1 MPNFFIQRPNFA
13 LVIAIFI
20 SLAGLLAIFALP
32 VAQYPSVAPP
42 QVIIKATYPGASAEV
57 INNTVIS
64 LIEEELNGAKG
75 LLYYESQSN
84 SSGVAETTVTFE
96 PGTNP
101 DLAQVDVQ
109 NRIKRVESR
118 LPQAVIQQGLQ
129 LEQASSS
136 FLLIYALTYK
146 DAGKDQVGLA
156 DYAARNINNEIRRV
170 PGVGRVQMFAAE
182 RALRIWIDPAKLVG
196 YGLSVDEVNKAI
208 AAQNVQVS
216 GGSTGE
222 QPSPATQEITA
233 SIMVQGQLTSIPEF
247 EGIVLRANPDGST
260 VRLGD
265 VARIELGRQD
275 YRLSS
280 RLNGQPA
287 AAMGVQLAPGANAL
301 ETAKGIK
308 SRLAEL
314 SKNFP
319 SDIEYSVP
327 FDTSIFVEVAISKVL
342 MTLAEAVVLV
352 FLVMLLFLQNFRYT
366 LIPTIVVPICLLG
379 TLAVMLPLGFSVN
392 MMTMFGMVLAIGIL
406 VDDAIVVVENVERL
420 MADEGLSPK
429 EATIKAMGQIS
440 GAIVGITLVL
450 AAVFLPLAFMTGS
463 VGVIYRQFSVSL
475 AVSILF
481 SGFLALT
488 LTPALSILLLKPI
501 EKGHHEKKGF
511 FGWFNRVFARMTE
524 RYSATNARLLART
537 GRMMVLYVVLVG
549 ALGYVYTSLPSA
561 FLPTEDQG
569 YMNTDVQLPPG
580 ATLSRTLETTQQL
593 EGYLDTRPAV
603 SDVLTLQGFS
613 FSGQGQNAGLG
624 FVMFK
629 DWAQRGKSESAMAEA
644 DQANQALA
652 GVPDGVLFSVV
663 PPSVEGMGNSSGFA
677 LRLQDRAGLGRE
689 ALLSATETLM
699 KKVYENPKVFS
710 YILIEGLSDAPELDL
725 RIDRSKAEALGVSFD
740 AINSALS
747 TAFGSALVNEFPNQG
762 RMQRVIVQAQPES
775 RDTPES
781 VAKLNVLNRAGELVP
796 LESFSEIG
804 WKHGP
809 VQLIR
814 YNGYPSIKLIGDAA
828 PGGST
833 GEAMKEVERLI
844 SELPAGIGF
853 EWTGLSFQE
862 KATGSQAPMLLA
874 LALLVVF
881 LVLVALYESWKIP
894 ASVLLIVPVGALGA
908 VAAVIVAGLP
918 NDVYFKVGLVTII
931 GLAAKNAILI
941 IEFAKDLHEQGRSL
955 KEAAIEAARLRFRP
969 IVMTSVAFILGVVPL
984 VIATGAGATSQRA
997 IGTGVLGGMLSA
1009 TILGV
1014 LFVPVF
1020 FVWTLSVF
1028 KRRKVQPAPGQ
1039 LATNQAGEK

>member
-1 MPNFFIQRPNFA
+1 
-13 LVIAIFI
+13 
-20 SLAGLLAIFALP
+20 
-32 VAQYPSVAPP
+32 
-42 QVIIKATYPGASAEV
+42 
-57 INNTVIS
+57 
-64 LIEEELNGAKG
+64 
-75 LLYYESQSN
+75 
-84 SSGVAETTVTFE
+84 
-96 PGTNP
+96 
-101 DLAQVDVQ
+101 
-109 NRIKRVESR
+109 
-118 LPQAVIQQGLQ
+118 
-129 LEQASSS
+129 
-136 FLLIYALTYK
+136 
-146 DAGKDQVGLA
+146 
-156 DYAARNINNEIRRV
+156 
-170 PGVGRVQMFAAE
+170 
-182 RALRIWIDPAKLVG
+182 
-196 YGLSVDEVNKAI
+196 
-208 AAQNVQVS
+208 
-216 GGSTGE
+216 
-222 QPSPATQEITA
+222 
-233 SIMVQGQLTSIPEF
+233 
-247 EGIVLRANPDGST
+247 
-260 VRLGD
+260 
-265 VARIELGRQD
+265 
-275 YRLSS
+275 
-280 RLNGQPA
+280 
-287 AAMGVQLAPGANAL
+287 
-301 ETAKGIK
+301 
-308 SRLAEL
+308 
-314 SKNFP
+314 
-319 SDIEYSVP
+319 
-327 FDTSIFVEVAISKVL
+327 
-342 MTLAEAVVLV
+342 
-352 FLVMLLFLQNFRYT
+352 
-366 LIPTIVVPICLLG
+366 
-379 TLAVMLPLGFSVN
+379 
-392 MMTMFGMVLAIGIL
+392 

-524 RYSATNARLLART
+524 RYSAINARLLART
-537 GRMMVLYVVLVG
+537 GRMMLLYAVLVG

-593 EGYLDTRPAV
+593 EGYLGTRPAV

-629 DWAQRGKSESAMAEA
+629 DWAQRAKGESAMAEA
-644 DQANQALA
+644 DQANQDLA
-652 GVPDGVLFSVV
+652 AVPDGVLFSVV

-677 LRLQDRAGLGRE
+677 LRLQDRAGLGRD

-828 PGGST
+828 AGGST
-833 GEAMKEVERLI
+833 GDAMKEIERLI

-941 IEFAKDLHEQGRSL
+941 IEFAKDLHEQGRTL

-1028 KRRKVQPAPGQ
+1028 ERRKAQPAPSQ
-1039 LATNQAGEK
+1039 LATHQAGEK

>member
-1 MPNFFIQRPNFA
+1 
-13 LVIAIFI
+13 
-20 SLAGLLAIFALP
+20 
-32 VAQYPSVAPP
+32 
-42 QVIIKATYPGASAEV
+42 
-57 INNTVIS
+57 
-64 LIEEELNGAKG
+64 
-75 LLYYESQSN
+75 
-84 SSGVAETTVTFE
+84 
-96 PGTNP
+96 
-101 DLAQVDVQ
+101 
-109 NRIKRVESR
+109 
-118 LPQAVIQQGLQ
+118 
-129 LEQASSS
+129 
-136 FLLIYALTYK
+136 
-146 DAGKDQVGLA
+146 
-156 DYAARNINNEIRRV
+156 
-170 PGVGRVQMFAAE
+170 
-182 RALRIWIDPAKLVG
+182 
-196 YGLSVDEVNKAI
+196 
-208 AAQNVQVS
+208 
-216 GGSTGE
+216 
-222 QPSPATQEITA
+222 
-233 SIMVQGQLTSIPEF
+233 
-247 EGIVLRANPDGST
+247 
-260 VRLGD
+260 
-265 VARIELGRQD
+265 
-275 YRLSS
+275 
-280 RLNGQPA
+280 
-287 AAMGVQLAPGANAL
+287 
-301 ETAKGIK
+301 
-308 SRLAEL
+308 
-314 SKNFP
+314 
-319 SDIEYSVP
+319 
-327 FDTSIFVEVAISKVL
+327 
-342 MTLAEAVVLV
+342 
-352 FLVMLLFLQNFRYT
+352 
-366 LIPTIVVPICLLG
+366 
-379 TLAVMLPLGFSVN
+379 
-392 MMTMFGMVLAIGIL
+392 
-406 VDDAIVVVENVERL
+406 
-420 MADEGLSPK
+420 
-429 EATIKAMGQIS
+429 MGQIS

-524 RYSATNARLLART
+524 RYSAINARLLART
-537 GRMMVLYVVLVG
+537 GRMMLLYAVLVG

-593 EGYLDTRPAV
+593 EGYLGTRPAV

-629 DWAQRGKSESAMAEA
+629 DWAQRAKGESAMAEA
-644 DQANQALA
+644 DQANQDLA
-652 GVPDGVLFSVV
+652 AVPDGVLFSVV

-677 LRLQDRAGLGRE
+677 LRLQDRAGLGRD

-828 PGGST
+828 AGGST
-833 GEAMKEVERLI
+833 GDAMKEIERLI

-941 IEFAKDLHEQGRSL
+941 IEFAKDLHEQGRTL

-1028 KRRKVQPAPGQ
+1028 ERRKAQPAPSQ
-1039 LATNQAGEK
+1039 LATHQAGEK

>member
-1 MPNFFIQRPNFA
+1 
-13 LVIAIFI
+13 
-20 SLAGLLAIFALP
+20 
-32 VAQYPSVAPP
+32 
-42 QVIIKATYPGASAEV
+42 
-57 INNTVIS
+57 
-64 LIEEELNGAKG
+64 
-75 LLYYESQSN
+75 
-84 SSGVAETTVTFE
+84 
-96 PGTNP
+96 
-101 DLAQVDVQ
+101 
-109 NRIKRVESR
+109 
-118 LPQAVIQQGLQ
+118 
-129 LEQASSS
+129 
-136 FLLIYALTYK
+136 
-146 DAGKDQVGLA
+146 
-156 DYAARNINNEIRRV
+156 
-170 PGVGRVQMFAAE
+170 
-182 RALRIWIDPAKLVG
+182 
-196 YGLSVDEVNKAI
+196 
-208 AAQNVQVS
+208 
-216 GGSTGE
+216 
-222 QPSPATQEITA
+222 
-233 SIMVQGQLTSIPEF
+233 
-247 EGIVLRANPDGST
+247 

-308 SRLAEL
+308 ARLAEL

-319 SDIEYSVP
+319 GDIEYSVP

-524 RYSATNARLLART
+524 RYSAINARLLART
-537 GRMMVLYVVLVG
+537 GRMMLLYAVLVG

-593 EGYLDTRPAV
+593 EGYLGTRPAV

-629 DWAQRGKSESAMAEA
+629 DWAQRAKGESAMAEA
-644 DQANQALA
+644 DQANQDLA
-652 GVPDGVLFSVV
+652 AVPDGVLFSVV

-677 LRLQDRAGLGRE
+677 LRLQDRAGLGRD

-828 PGGST
+828 AGGST
-833 GEAMKEVERLI
+833 GDAMKEIERLI

-941 IEFAKDLHEQGRSL
+941 IEFAKDLHEQGRTL

-1028 KRRKVQPAPGQ
+1028 ERRKAQPAPSQ
-1039 LATNQAGEK
+1039 LATHQAGEK

>member
-1 MPNFFIQRPNFA
+1 
-13 LVIAIFI
+13 
-20 SLAGLLAIFALP
+20 
-32 VAQYPSVAPP
+32 
-42 QVIIKATYPGASAEV
+42 
-57 INNTVIS
+57 
-64 LIEEELNGAKG
+64 
-75 LLYYESQSN
+75 
-84 SSGVAETTVTFE
+84 
-96 PGTNP
+96 
-101 DLAQVDVQ
+101 
-109 NRIKRVESR
+109 
-118 LPQAVIQQGLQ
+118 
-129 LEQASSS
+129 
-136 FLLIYALTYK
+136 
-146 DAGKDQVGLA
+146 
-156 DYAARNINNEIRRV
+156 
-170 PGVGRVQMFAAE
+170 
-182 RALRIWIDPAKLVG
+182 
-196 YGLSVDEVNKAI
+196 
-208 AAQNVQVS
+208 
-216 GGSTGE
+216 
-222 QPSPATQEITA
+222 
-233 SIMVQGQLTSIPEF
+233 
-247 EGIVLRANPDGST
+247 
-260 VRLGD
+260 
-265 VARIELGRQD
+265 
-275 YRLSS
+275 
-280 RLNGQPA
+280 
-287 AAMGVQLAPGANAL
+287 
-301 ETAKGIK
+301 
-308 SRLAEL
+308 
-314 SKNFP
+314 
-319 SDIEYSVP
+319 
-327 FDTSIFVEVAISKVL
+327 
-342 MTLAEAVVLV
+342 
-352 FLVMLLFLQNFRYT
+352 
-366 LIPTIVVPICLLG
+366 
-379 TLAVMLPLGFSVN
+379 
-392 MMTMFGMVLAIGIL
+392 MVLAIGIL

-524 RYSATNARLLART
+524 RYSAINARLLART
-537 GRMMVLYVVLVG
+537 GRMMLLYAVLVG

-593 EGYLDTRPAV
+593 EGYLGTRPAV

-629 DWAQRGKSESAMAEA
+629 DWAQRAKGESAMAEA
-644 DQANQALA
+644 DQANQDLA
-652 GVPDGVLFSVV
+652 AVPDGVLFSVV

-677 LRLQDRAGLGRE
+677 LRLQDRAGLGRD

-828 PGGST
+828 AGGST
-833 GEAMKEVERLI
+833 GDAMKEIERLI

-941 IEFAKDLHEQGRSL
+941 IEFAKDLHEQGRTL

-1028 KRRKVQPAPGQ
+1028 ERRKAQPAPSQ
-1039 LATNQAGEK
+1039 LATHQAGEK